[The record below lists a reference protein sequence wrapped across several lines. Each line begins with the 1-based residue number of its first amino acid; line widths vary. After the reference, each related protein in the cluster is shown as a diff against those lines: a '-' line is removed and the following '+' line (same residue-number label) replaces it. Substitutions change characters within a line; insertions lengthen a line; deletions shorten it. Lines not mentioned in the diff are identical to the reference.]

1 MTSNAISNLAGAT
14 GYQMSAPKAQQ
25 NAEQSFSDMLRQT
38 APTVQ
43 SPADGVQQT
52 AQPVKEQ
59 PKQTDQQQTDTQ
71 PADNQQTDEA
81 KEPKTQDAQKS
92 AEKEQV
98 QQTEDTAAEEPEQ
111 EEENGEPD
119 AVLLSDVMQQI
130 LQQILQQIT
139 EQLGVSPEEVL
150 QAMDALGISTED
162 LSQNMA
168 ALLSE
173 LTGTDQMA
181 VLTDESLYTQVSDLA
196 NAVEQT
202 IEELA
207 DTLGMD
213 KEQLT
218 TLLQDSVKEPEEPVI
233 VVEQE
238 SAAPVTDM
246 QQESIGDQEVQTAT
260 TTDIEAE
267 QPRETKRDENGN
279 MQQQMQDMQK
289 PAENLQQTQGS
300 AIAAEQT
307 TERFDLQRTQKI
319 IDQIADY
326 VKIHS
331 GEKLTSMEIAL
342 NPASLGS
349 VNLHVSSKGGVISAQ
364 LYAQDEAVRAAL
376 ESQVA
381 ALKESLEAQGM
392 KVDAIEIT
400 EHSHQLEQNLDQ
412 NGGQQESAEA
422 QKKSGR
428 RLLNLDELPEEE
440 AYEEEMTQAE
450 KLQIEMMRMGGN
462 KLNFQV

>member
-52 AQPVKEQ
+52 AQTVKEQ

-81 KEPKTQDAQKS
+81 KEPNTQDVQKS

-98 QQTEDTAAEEPEQ
+98 QQTEETAAEEPKQ

-119 AVLLSDVMQQI
+119 AVLLSDVM
-130 LQQILQQIT
+130 QQILQQIT

-150 QAMDALGISTED
+150 QAMDALGISAED

-246 QQESIGDQEVQTAT
+246 QQESIGDQEVQTTT

-267 QPRETKRDENGN
+267 QPRETKREENGN

-440 AYEEEMTQAE
+440 AYEEKMTQAE

>member
-1 MTSNAISNLAGAT
+1 MTSNAISNLAGTT
-14 GYQMSAPKAQQ
+14 GYQMRAPKAQQ
-25 NAEQSFSDMLRQT
+25 NAEQSFSDMLGQT

-52 AQPVKEQ
+52 AQPAKEQ

-81 KEPKTQDAQKS
+81 KEPKTQDVQKS

-130 LQQILQQIT
+130 LQQIT

-150 QAMDALGISTED
+150 QAMDALGISAED

-246 QQESIGDQEVQTAT
+246 QQESIGDQEVQTTT

-267 QPRETKRDENGN
+267 QPRETKREENGN

-331 GEKLTSMEIAL
+331 SEKLTSMEIAL

-440 AYEEEMTQAE
+440 AYEEKMTQAE

>member
-1 MTSNAISNLAGAT
+1 MTSNAISNLAGTT
-14 GYQMSAPKAQQ
+14 GYQMRAPKAQQ
-25 NAEQSFSDMLRQT
+25 NAEQSFSDMLGQT
-38 APTVQ
+38 APTMQ
-43 SPADGVQQT
+43 SPAAGVQQT
-52 AQPVKEQ
+52 AQTVKEQ
-59 PKQTDQQQTDTQ
+59 PKQTDQKQTDTQ

-81 KEPKTQDAQKS
+81 KEPKTQDVQKS

-98 QQTEDTAAEEPEQ
+98 QQTEETAAEEPKQ
-111 EEENGEPD
+111 EEETGETD

-130 LQQILQQIT
+130 LQQIT
-139 EQLGVSPEEVL
+139 EQLGVSQEEVL
-150 QAMDALGISTED
+150 QAMDALGISMED

-173 LTGTDQMA
+173 LTGADQMA

-207 DTLGMD
+207 DDLGMD

-218 TLLQDSVKEPEEPVI
+218 ALLQDSVKKPEEPVI

-238 SAAPVTDM
+238 LTTPVSDV
-246 QQESIGDQEVQTAT
+246 QQESTGDQEVQTAM

-267 QPRETKRDENGN
+267 QPHETKREENGN

-331 GEKLTSMEIAL
+331 SEKRTSMEIEL

-376 ESQVA
+376 ESRVA

-392 KVDAIEIT
+392 RVDAIEIT

>member
-14 GYQMSAPKAQQ
+14 GYQMRAPKAQQ
-25 NAEQSFSDMLRQT
+25 NAEQGFSDMLRQT

-43 SPADGVQQT
+43 SPADGIQQT
-52 AQPVKEQ
+52 AQPAKEQ
-59 PKQTDQQQTDTQ
+59 PKQTDLQQTDTQ
-71 PADNQQTDEA
+71 RTDDRQTDEV
-81 KEPKTQDAQKS
+81 KEPKAQDVQKP

-111 EEENGEPD
+111 EEVNGEPD
-119 AVLLSDVMQQI
+119 AVLLSDVM
-130 LQQILQQIT
+130 QQILQQIT

-150 QAMDALGISTED
+150 QAMDALGISAED

-218 TLLQDSVKEPEEPVI
+218 TLLQDSVQKPEKLEKPVV

-238 SAAPVTDM
+238 SAAPVIDM
-246 QQESIGDQEVQTAT
+246 QQESTGDQEVQTAADM
-260 TTDIEAE
+260 DIEAE
-267 QPRETKRDENGN
+267 QPRETKREENGN

-300 AIAAEQT
+300 AIAAEQM

-331 GEKLTSMEIAL
+331 SEKLTSMEIEL

-412 NGGQQESAEA
+412 NGGQQEGAEA

>member
-130 LQQILQQIT
+130 LQQIT
-139 EQLGVSPEEVL
+139 EQLGVLPEEVL

-381 ALKESLEAQGM
+381 VLKESLEAQGM

-412 NGGQQESAEA
+412 NGDRQESTEA
-422 QKKSGR
+422 QKKPGR

>member
-1 MTSNAISNLAGAT
+1 MTSNAISNLAGTT
-14 GYQMSAPKAQQ
+14 GYQTSTPKTQQ
-25 NAEQSFSDMLRQT
+25 NAEQNFSDMLRQT
-38 APTVQ
+38 APVVQ
-43 SPADGVQQT
+43 SPAEGVQQT
-52 AQPVKEQ
+52 AKEQ
-59 PKQTDQQQTDTQ
+59 PKQTDTQQTQTDTR
-71 PADNQQTDEA
+71 QTDA
-81 KEPKTQDAQKS
+81 VKEPDTQDVHRP
-92 AEKEQV
+92 EKTEQT
-98 QQTEDTAAEEPEQ
+98 QQVEETDTEQPEQ
-111 EEENGEPD
+111 EEESDELD

-130 LQQILQQIT
+130 MQQIT
-139 EQLGVSPEEVL
+139 EQLGVSQEDVL
-150 QAMDALGISTED
+150 QAMDSLGISMDD
-162 LSQNMA
+162 LTQNMA
-168 ALLSE
+168 ALLTE
-173 LTGTDQMA
+173 LTGADQMA
-181 VLTDESLYTQVSDLA
+181 VLTDETLYTQVSDLT

-207 DTLGMD
+207 DDLGMD
-213 KEQLT
+213 KDRLT
-218 TLLQDSVKEPEEPVI
+218 ALLQESIQKPEEPVVI
-233 VVEQE
+233 VEQE
-238 SAAPVTDM
+238 LAAPVSDV
-246 QQESIGDQEVQTAT
+246 QQESPGEQEVQTI
-260 TTDIEAE
+260 DISAAAE
-267 QPRETKRDENGN
+267 QPRETKREESSD

-289 PAENLQQTQGS
+289 PAENLQQVQSSAVTEEQPTQ
-300 AIAAEQT
+300 
-307 TERFDLQRTQKI
+307 RFDLQRTQEI

-331 GEKLTSMEIAL
+331 SEKLTSMEIEL

-376 ESQVA
+376 ESQVT

-412 NGGQQESAEA
+412 NGERQESTEA
-422 QKKSGR
+422 QKKPGR

>member
-71 PADNQQTDEA
+71 PADNQQTDEV
-81 KEPKTQDAQKS
+81 KEPKAQDAQKS

-130 LQQILQQIT
+130 LQQIT

-150 QAMDALGISTED
+150 QAMDTLGISAED

-218 TLLQDSVKEPEEPVI
+218 TLLQDSVKEPEKPVI

-246 QQESIGDQEVQTAT
+246 QQESTGDQEVQTAT

-331 GEKLTSMEIAL
+331 SEKLTSMEIAL

-428 RLLNLDELPEEE
+428 RLLNLDEIPEEE

>member
-43 SPADGVQQT
+43 SPADGAQQT

-71 PADNQQTDEA
+71 PADNRQTDEA
-81 KEPKTQDAQKS
+81 KEPKAQDVQKS

-130 LQQILQQIT
+130 LQQIT

-150 QAMDALGISTED
+150 QAMDALGISAED

-233 VVEQE
+233 VAEQE

-246 QQESIGDQEVQTAT
+246 QQESTGDQEVQTAT

-331 GEKLTSMEIAL
+331 SEKLTSMEIAL

>member
-1 MTSNAISNLAGAT
+1 MTSNAISNLAGTT
-14 GYQMSAPKAQQ
+14 GYQMRAPKAQQ

-38 APTVQ
+38 APTMQ
-43 SPADGVQQT
+43 SPAESAQQT
-52 AQPVKEQ
+52 AEPAKEQ
-59 PKQTDQQQTDTQ
+59 PDQADLQQTDTQ
-71 PADNQQTDEA
+71 RTDNQQTDEV
-81 KEPKTQDAQKS
+81 KEPKAQDAQKP

-98 QQTEDTAAEEPEQ
+98 QQTEDTAAEEPKQ

-119 AVLLSDVMQQI
+119 AVLLSDVM
-130 LQQILQQIT
+130 QQILQQIT

-150 QAMDALGISTED
+150 QAMDALGISAED

-218 TLLQDSVKEPEEPVI
+218 TLLQDSVQNPEKPVI

-246 QQESIGDQEVQTAT
+246 QQESTGDQEVQTAT

-331 GEKLTSMEIAL
+331 GEKLTSMEIEL

>member
-52 AQPVKEQ
+52 AQTVKEQ

-71 PADNQQTDEA
+71 PTDNQQTDEA
-81 KEPKTQDAQKS
+81 KEPKTQDVQKS

-98 QQTEDTAAEEPEQ
+98 QQTEETAAEEPKQ

-119 AVLLSDVMQQI
+119 AVLLSDVM
-130 LQQILQQIT
+130 QQILQQIT

-150 QAMDALGISTED
+150 QAMDALGISAED

-246 QQESIGDQEVQTAT
+246 QQESIGDQEVQTTT

-267 QPRETKRDENGN
+267 QPRETKREENGN

-331 GEKLTSMEIAL
+331 SEKLTSMEIAL

-349 VNLHVSSKGGVISAQ
+349 VNLHVASKGGVISAQ

-440 AYEEEMTQAE
+440 AYDEKMPQAE

>member
-1 MTSNAISNLAGAT
+1 MTSNAISNLAGTT
-14 GYQMSAPKAQQ
+14 GYQMRAPKAQQ

-38 APTVQ
+38 APTMQ
-43 SPADGVQQT
+43 SSAESAQQT
-52 AQPVKEQ
+52 AEPAKEQ
-59 PKQTDQQQTDTQ
+59 PDQADLQQTDTQ
-71 PADNQQTDEA
+71 RTDNQQTDEV
-81 KEPKTQDAQKS
+81 KEPKAQDAQKP

-98 QQTEDTAAEEPEQ
+98 QQTEDTAAEEPKQ

-119 AVLLSDVMQQI
+119 AVLLSDVM
-130 LQQILQQIT
+130 QQILQQIT

-150 QAMDALGISTED
+150 QAMDALGISAED

-218 TLLQDSVKEPEEPVI
+218 TLLQDSVQNPEKPVI

-246 QQESIGDQEVQTAT
+246 QQESTSDQEVQTAT

-267 QPRETKRDENGN
+267 QPRETKRDEKGN

-331 GEKLTSMEIAL
+331 SEKLTSMEIAL

>member
-1 MTSNAISNLAGAT
+1 MTSNAISNLAGT
-14 GYQMSAPKAQQ
+14 TEYQMRAPKAQQ
-25 NAEQSFSDMLRQT
+25 NAEQSFSDMLGQT
-38 APTVQ
+38 AQTMQ
-43 SPADGVQQT
+43 SPAAGVQQT
-52 AQPVKEQ
+52 AQTVKEQ
-59 PKQTDQQQTDTQ
+59 PKQTDQKQTDTQ

-81 KEPKTQDAQKS
+81 KEPKTQDVQKS

-98 QQTEDTAAEEPEQ
+98 QQTEDTAAEEPKQ
-111 EEENGEPD
+111 EEETGETD

-130 LQQILQQIT
+130 LQQIT
-139 EQLGVSPEEVL
+139 EQLGVSQEEVL
-150 QAMDALGISTED
+150 QAMDALGISMED

-173 LTGTDQMA
+173 LTGADQMA

-207 DTLGMD
+207 DDLGMD

-218 TLLQDSVKEPEEPVI
+218 ALLQDSVKKPEEPVI

-238 SAAPVTDM
+238 LTTPVSDV
-246 QQESIGDQEVQTAT
+246 QQESTGDQEVQTAM

-267 QPRETKRDENGN
+267 QPHETKREENGN

-331 GEKLTSMEIAL
+331 SEKLTSMEIEL

-376 ESQVA
+376 ESRVA

-392 KVDAIEIT
+392 RVDAIEIT

>member
-1 MTSNAISNLAGAT
+1 MTSNAISNLAGTT
-14 GYQMSAPKAQQ
+14 GYQMRAPKAQQ

-43 SPADGVQQT
+43 SPAEGVQQT
-52 AQPVKEQ
+52 AQPAKEQ
-59 PKQTDQQQTDTQ
+59 PDQTDLQQTDTQ
-71 PADNQQTDEA
+71 RTDDRQTDEV
-81 KEPKTQDAQKS
+81 KEPKAQEVQKP

-111 EEENGEPD
+111 DEETGEPD
-119 AVLLSDVMQQI
+119 AVLLSDVM
-130 LQQILQQIT
+130 QQILQQIT

-150 QAMDALGISTED
+150 QAMDALGISAED

-218 TLLQDSVKEPEEPVI
+218 TLLQDSVKKPEEPVI

-246 QQESIGDQEVQTAT
+246 QQESTGDQEVQMAA

-267 QPRETKRDENGN
+267 QPRETKREENGN

-331 GEKLTSMEIAL
+331 SEKLTSMEIEL

>member
-1 MTSNAISNLAGAT
+1 MTSNAISNLAGTT
-14 GYQMSAPKAQQ
+14 GYQMRAPKAQQ
-25 NAEQSFSDMLRQT
+25 NAEQSFSDMLGQT
-38 APTVQ
+38 AQTMQ
-43 SPADGVQQT
+43 SPAAGVQQT
-52 AQPVKEQ
+52 AQTVKEQ
-59 PKQTDQQQTDTQ
+59 PKQTDQKQTDTQ

-81 KEPKTQDAQKS
+81 KEPKTQDVQKS

-98 QQTEDTAAEEPEQ
+98 QQTEETVAEEPKQ
-111 EEENGEPD
+111 EEETGETD

-130 LQQILQQIT
+130 LQQIT
-139 EQLGVSPEEVL
+139 EQLGVSQEEVL
-150 QAMDALGISTED
+150 QAMDALGISMED

-207 DTLGMD
+207 DDLGME

-218 TLLQDSVKEPEEPVI
+218 ALLQDSVKKPEEPVI

-238 SAAPVTDM
+238 LTTPVSDV
-246 QQESIGDQEVQTAT
+246 QQESTGDQEVQTAM

-267 QPRETKRDENGN
+267 QPHETKREENGN

-331 GEKLTSMEIAL
+331 SEKLTSMEIEL

-376 ESQVA
+376 ESRVA

-392 KVDAIEIT
+392 RVDAIEIT

>member
-98 QQTEDTAAEEPEQ
+98 QQTEETAAEEPKQ
-111 EEENGEPD
+111 EEETGEPD
-119 AVLLSDVMQQI
+119 AVLLSDVM
-130 LQQILQQIT
+130 QQILQQIT

-150 QAMDALGISTED
+150 QAMDALGISAED

-196 NAVEQT
+196 NAVEKT

-233 VVEQE
+233 VAEQE

-246 QQESIGDQEVQTAT
+246 QQESTGDQEVQTAT

-289 PAENLQQTQGS
+289 PTENLQQTQGS

-331 GEKLTSMEIAL
+331 SEKLTSMEIEL

-364 LYAQDEAVRAAL
+364 LYAQDEAVRTAL

-412 NGGQQESAEA
+412 NGGQQEGAEA

>member
-14 GYQMSAPKAQQ
+14 GYQMSAPKVQQ

-43 SPADGVQQT
+43 SPADGAQQT
-52 AQPVKEQ
+52 AQPAKEQ
-59 PKQTDQQQTDTQ
+59 PDQADLQQTDTQ
-71 PADNQQTDEA
+71 RTDNQQTDEV
-81 KEPKTQDAQKS
+81 KEPKAQDAQKPT
-92 AEKEQV
+92 EKEQV
-98 QQTEDTAAEEPEQ
+98 QQTEDTAAEEPKQ

-119 AVLLSDVMQQI
+119 AALLSDVM
-130 LQQILQQIT
+130 QQILQQIT

-150 QAMDALGISTED
+150 QAMDALGISAED

-218 TLLQDSVKEPEEPVI
+218 TLLQDSVQNPEKPVI

-246 QQESIGDQEVQTAT
+246 QQESTGDQEVQTAT

-331 GEKLTSMEIAL
+331 GEKLTSMEIEL

>member
-14 GYQMSAPKAQQ
+14 GYQTSAPKAQQ

-38 APTVQ
+38 APSVQ
-43 SPADGVQQT
+43 SPADGAQQT

-71 PADNQQTDEA
+71 PADNRQTDEA
-81 KEPKTQDAQKS
+81 KEPKAQDVQKS

-130 LQQILQQIT
+130 LQQIT

-150 QAMDALGISTED
+150 QAMDALGISAED

-233 VVEQE
+233 VAEQE

-246 QQESIGDQEVQTAT
+246 QQESTGDQEVQTAT

-331 GEKLTSMEIAL
+331 SEKLTSMEIAL

>member
-1 MTSNAISNLAGAT
+1 MTSNAISNLAGTT
-14 GYQMSAPKAQQ
+14 GYQMRAPKAQQ

-38 APTVQ
+38 APTMQ
-43 SPADGVQQT
+43 SPAESAQQT
-52 AQPVKEQ
+52 AEPAKEQ
-59 PKQTDQQQTDTQ
+59 PDQADLQQTDTQ
-71 PADNQQTDEA
+71 RTDDRQTDEV
-81 KEPKTQDAQKS
+81 KEPKAQDAQKP

-111 EEENGEPD
+111 DEENGEPD
-119 AVLLSDVMQQI
+119 AVLLSDVM
-130 LQQILQQIT
+130 QQILQQIT

-150 QAMDALGISTED
+150 QAMDALGISAED

-218 TLLQDSVKEPEEPVI
+218 TLLQDSVQNPEKPVI

-246 QQESIGDQEVQTAT
+246 QQESTSDQEVQTAT

-267 QPRETKRDENGN
+267 QPRETKRDEKGN

-331 GEKLTSMEIAL
+331 SEKLTSMEIAL

>member
-98 QQTEDTAAEEPEQ
+98 QQTEDTAAEEPKQ
-111 EEENGEPD
+111 EEENGGPD
-119 AVLLSDVMQQI
+119 AVLLSDVM
-130 LQQILQQIT
+130 QQILQQIT

-150 QAMDALGISTED
+150 QAMDALGISAED

-218 TLLQDSVKEPEEPVI
+218 TLLQDSVQNPEKPVI

-246 QQESIGDQEVQTAT
+246 QQESTSDQEVQTAT

-267 QPRETKRDENGN
+267 QPRETKRDEKGN

-331 GEKLTSMEIAL
+331 SEKLTSMEIAL

>member
-1 MTSNAISNLAGAT
+1 MTSNAISNLAGTT
-14 GYQMSAPKAQQ
+14 GYQMNAPKTQQ

-38 APTVQ
+38 APTMQ
-43 SPADGVQQT
+43 SPAEGVQQT
-52 AQPVKEQ
+52 AQTVKEQ

-81 KEPKTQDAQKS
+81 KEPKTQDVQKP

-98 QQTEDTAAEEPEQ
+98 QQTEETAAEEPKQ
-111 EEENGEPD
+111 EEETGETD

-130 LQQILQQIT
+130 LQQIT
-139 EQLGVSPEEVL
+139 EQLGVSQEEVL
-150 QAMDALGISTED
+150 QAMDALGISMED

-173 LTGTDQMA
+173 LTGADQMA

-207 DTLGMD
+207 DDLGMD

-218 TLLQDSVKEPEEPVI
+218 ALLQDSVKKPEEPVI

-238 SAAPVTDM
+238 LTTPVSDV
-246 QQESIGDQEVQTAT
+246 QQESTGDQEVQTAAA
-260 TTDIEAE
+260 TDIEAE
-267 QPRETKRDENGN
+267 QPHETKREENGN

-300 AIAAEQT
+300 TIAAEQT
-307 TERFDLQRTQKI
+307 TERFDLQRTQEI

-331 GEKLTSMEIAL
+331 SEKLTSMEIEL

-392 KVDAIEIT
+392 RVDAIEIT

-412 NGGQQESAEA
+412 NGEQQESTES

-440 AYEEEMTQAE
+440 ACEEEMTQAE

>member
-14 GYQMSAPKAQQ
+14 GYQTSAPKAQQ

-52 AQPVKEQ
+52 AQTVKEQ

-81 KEPKTQDAQKS
+81 KEPKTQDVQKS

-98 QQTEDTAAEEPEQ
+98 QQTEETAAEEPKQ

-119 AVLLSDVMQQI
+119 AVLLSDVM
-130 LQQILQQIT
+130 QQILQQIT

-150 QAMDALGISTED
+150 QAMDALGISAED

-218 TLLQDSVKEPEEPVI
+218 TLLQDSVQNPEKPVI

-246 QQESIGDQEVQTAT
+246 QQESTGDQEVQTAT

-331 GEKLTSMEIAL
+331 GEKLTSMEIEL

>member
-38 APTVQ
+38 ASTVQ

-98 QQTEDTAAEEPEQ
+98 QQTEETVAEEPKQ
-111 EEENGEPD
+111 EEETGEPD
-119 AVLLSDVMQQI
+119 AVLLSDVM
-130 LQQILQQIT
+130 QQILQQIT

-150 QAMDALGISTED
+150 QAMDALGISAED

-233 VVEQE
+233 VAEQE

-246 QQESIGDQEVQTAT
+246 QQESTGDQEVQTAT

-331 GEKLTSMEIAL
+331 SEKLTSMEIAL

-440 AYEEEMTQAE
+440 AYEEKMTQAE

>member
-1 MTSNAISNLAGAT
+1 MTSNAISNLAGTT
-14 GYQMSAPKAQQ
+14 GYQMRAPKAQQ

-38 APTVQ
+38 APTMQ
-43 SPADGVQQT
+43 SPAESAQQT
-52 AQPVKEQ
+52 AEPAKEQ
-59 PKQTDQQQTDTQ
+59 PDQADLQQTDTQ
-71 PADNQQTDEA
+71 RTDNQQTDEV
-81 KEPKTQDAQKS
+81 KEPKAQDAQKP

-98 QQTEDTAAEEPEQ
+98 QQTEDTAAEEPKQ

-119 AVLLSDVMQQI
+119 AVLLSDVM
-130 LQQILQQIT
+130 QQILQQIT

-150 QAMDALGISTED
+150 QAMDALGISAED

-218 TLLQDSVKEPEEPVI
+218 TLLQDSVQNPEKPVI

-246 QQESIGDQEVQTAT
+246 QQESTGDQEVQTAT

-267 QPRETKRDENGN
+267 QPRETKRDEKGN

-331 GEKLTSMEIAL
+331 SEKLTSMEIAL

-349 VNLHVSSKGGVISAQ
+349 VSLHVSSKGGVISAQ

>member
-25 NAEQSFSDMLRQT
+25 NAEQSFSDMLGQT
-38 APTVQ
+38 APTMQ
-43 SPADGVQQT
+43 SPAAGVQQT

-119 AVLLSDVMQQI
+119 AVLLSDVM
-130 LQQILQQIT
+130 QQILQQIT

-331 GEKLTSMEIAL
+331 SEKLTSMEIAL

-440 AYEEEMTQAE
+440 AYEEKMTQAE

>member
-1 MTSNAISNLAGAT
+1 MTSNAISNLAGT
-14 GYQMSAPKAQQ
+14 TEYQMRAPKAQQ
-25 NAEQSFSDMLRQT
+25 NAEQSFSDMLGQT
-38 APTVQ
+38 AQTMQ
-43 SPADGVQQT
+43 SPAAGVQQT
-52 AQPVKEQ
+52 AQTVKEQ
-59 PKQTDQQQTDTQ
+59 PKQTDQKQTDTQ

-81 KEPKTQDAQKS
+81 KEPKTQDVQKS

-98 QQTEDTAAEEPEQ
+98 QQTEETVAEEPKQ
-111 EEENGEPD
+111 EEETGETD

-130 LQQILQQIT
+130 LQQIT
-139 EQLGVSPEEVL
+139 EQLGVSQEEVL
-150 QAMDALGISTED
+150 QAMDALGISMED

-173 LTGTDQMA
+173 LTGADQMA

-207 DTLGMD
+207 DDLGMD

-218 TLLQDSVKEPEEPVI
+218 ALLQDSVKKPEEPVI

-238 SAAPVTDM
+238 LTTPVSDV
-246 QQESIGDQEVQTAT
+246 QQESTGDQEVQTAM

-267 QPRETKRDENGN
+267 QPHETKREENGN

-331 GEKLTSMEIAL
+331 SEKLTSMEIEL

-376 ESQVA
+376 ESRVA

-392 KVDAIEIT
+392 RVDAIEIT

>member
-1 MTSNAISNLAGAT
+1 MTSNAISNLAGTT
-14 GYQMSAPKAQQ
+14 GYQMRAPKAQQ

-38 APTVQ
+38 APTMQ
-43 SPADGVQQT
+43 SPAESAQQT
-52 AQPVKEQ
+52 AEPAKEQ
-59 PKQTDQQQTDTQ
+59 PDQADLQQTDTQ
-71 PADNQQTDEA
+71 RTDNQQTDEV
-81 KEPKTQDAQKS
+81 KEPKAQDAQKP

-111 EEENGEPD
+111 DEETGEPD
-119 AVLLSDVMQQI
+119 AVLLSDVM
-130 LQQILQQIT
+130 QQILQQIT

-150 QAMDALGISTED
+150 QAMDALGISAED

-218 TLLQDSVKEPEEPVI
+218 TLLQDSVQNPEKPVI

-238 SAAPVTDM
+238 SAAPVTGM
-246 QQESIGDQEVQTAT
+246 QQESTGDQEVQTAAT
-260 TTDIEAE
+260 MDIEAE
-267 QPRETKRDENGN
+267 QPRETKREENGN

-331 GEKLTSMEIAL
+331 SEKLTSMEIEL

-412 NGGQQESAEA
+412 NGGQQEGAEA

>member
-130 LQQILQQIT
+130 LQQIT

-246 QQESIGDQEVQTAT
+246 QQESTGDQEVQTAT

-440 AYEEEMTQAE
+440 AYEEKMTQAE

>member
-98 QQTEDTAAEEPEQ
+98 QQTEDIAAEEPEQ

-119 AVLLSDVMQQI
+119 AVLLSDVM
-130 LQQILQQIT
+130 QQILQQIT

-331 GEKLTSMEIAL
+331 SEKLTSMEIAL

-440 AYEEEMTQAE
+440 AYEEKMTQAE

>member
-119 AVLLSDVMQQI
+119 AVLLSDVM
-130 LQQILQQIT
+130 QQILQQIT

-422 QKKSGR
+422 QNKSGR

-440 AYEEEMTQAE
+440 AYEEKMTQAE

>member
-38 APTVQ
+38 APTMQ
-43 SPADGVQQT
+43 SPAEGAQQT
-52 AQPVKEQ
+52 AQTVKEQ
-59 PKQTDQQQTDTQ
+59 PDQTDQQQTDTQ

-81 KEPKTQDAQKS
+81 KEPKTQDVQKS

-98 QQTEDTAAEEPEQ
+98 QQTEDTAAEEPKQ

-119 AVLLSDVMQQI
+119 AVLLSDVM
-130 LQQILQQIT
+130 QQILQQIT

-150 QAMDALGISTED
+150 QAMDALGISAED

-218 TLLQDSVKEPEEPVI
+218 TLLQDSVQNPEKPVI

-246 QQESIGDQEVQTAT
+246 QQESTSDQEVQTAT
-260 TTDIEAE
+260 ITDIEAE
-267 QPRETKRDENGN
+267 QPRETKRDEKGN

-331 GEKLTSMEIAL
+331 SEKLTSMEIAL

>member
-71 PADNQQTDEA
+71 PADNQQTDEV
-81 KEPKTQDAQKS
+81 KEPKAQDAQKS

-130 LQQILQQIT
+130 LQQIT

-150 QAMDALGISTED
+150 QAMDTLGISAED

-218 TLLQDSVKEPEEPVI
+218 TLLQDSVKEPEKPAI

-246 QQESIGDQEVQTAT
+246 QQESTGDQEVQTAT

-331 GEKLTSMEIAL
+331 SEKLTSMEIAL

-440 AYEEEMTQAE
+440 AYEEKMTQAE

>member
-14 GYQMSAPKAQQ
+14 GYQMRAPKAQQ

-52 AQPVKEQ
+52 AQPAKEQ
-59 PKQTDQQQTDTQ
+59 PDQTDLKQTDD
-71 PADNQQTDEA
+71 QQTDEV
-81 KEPKTQDAQKS
+81 KEPKAQDVQKP

-98 QQTEDTAAEEPEQ
+98 QQIEDTAAEEPEQ

-130 LQQILQQIT
+130 LQQIT

-150 QAMDALGISTED
+150 QAMDALGISAED

-218 TLLQDSVKEPEEPVI
+218 TLLQDSVQNPEKPEKPVV

-238 SAAPVTDM
+238 SAAPVIDM
-246 QQESIGDQEVQTAT
+246 QQESTGDQEVQTAAAM
-260 TTDIEAE
+260 DIEAE
-267 QPRETKRDENGN
+267 QPRETKREENGN

-307 TERFDLQRTQKI
+307 TERFDLQRTQEI

-331 GEKLTSMEIAL
+331 SEKLTSMEIEL

-392 KVDAIEIT
+392 RVDAIEIT

-412 NGGQQESAEA
+412 NGEQQESTES

-440 AYEEEMTQAE
+440 TCEEEMTQAE

>member
-98 QQTEDTAAEEPEQ
+98 QQTEETAAEEPKQ
-111 EEENGEPD
+111 EEETGEPD

-130 LQQILQQIT
+130 LQQIT
-139 EQLGVSPEEVL
+139 EQLGVSQEEVL
-150 QAMDALGISTED
+150 QAMYALGISAED

-238 SAAPVTDM
+238 TAAPVTDM
-246 QQESIGDQEVQTAT
+246 QQESTGDQEVQTAT

-300 AIAAEQT
+300 GIAAVQR

-331 GEKLTSMEIAL
+331 CEKLTSMEIAL

>member
-38 APTVQ
+38 APTMQ
-43 SPADGVQQT
+43 SPAESAQQT
-52 AQPVKEQ
+52 AEPAKEQ
-59 PKQTDQQQTDTQ
+59 PDQADQQQTDTQ

-81 KEPKTQDAQKS
+81 KEPKAQDAQKP

-98 QQTEDTAAEEPEQ
+98 QQTEDTAAEEPKQ

-119 AVLLSDVMQQI
+119 AVLLSDVM
-130 LQQILQQIT
+130 QQILQQIT

-150 QAMDALGISTED
+150 QAMDALGISAED

-218 TLLQDSVKEPEEPVI
+218 TLLQDSVQNPEKPVI

-246 QQESIGDQEVQTAT
+246 QQESTGDQEVQTAT

-267 QPRETKRDENGN
+267 QPRETKRDEKGN

-289 PAENLQQTQGS
+289 SAENLQQTQGS

-331 GEKLTSMEIAL
+331 SEKLTSMEIAL

>member
-1 MTSNAISNLAGAT
+1 M
-14 GYQMSAPKAQQ
+14 
-25 NAEQSFSDMLRQT
+25 
-38 APTVQ
+38 
-43 SPADGVQQT
+43 
-52 AQPVKEQ
+52 
-59 PKQTDQQQTDTQ
+59 
-71 PADNQQTDEA
+71 
-81 KEPKTQDAQKS
+81 
-92 AEKEQV
+92 
-98 QQTEDTAAEEPEQ
+98 
-111 EEENGEPD
+111 
-119 AVLLSDVMQQI
+119 
-130 LQQILQQIT
+130 QQILQQIT

-150 QAMDALGISTED
+150 QAMDALGISAED

-233 VVEQE
+233 VAEQE

-246 QQESIGDQEVQTAT
+246 QQESTGDQEVQTAT

-307 TERFDLQRTQKI
+307 TERFDLQGTQKI

-331 GEKLTSMEIAL
+331 SEKLTSMEIAL

-364 LYAQDEAVRAAL
+364 LYAQDEAVRVAL

-440 AYEEEMTQAE
+440 AYEEKMTQAE

-462 KLNFQV
+462 KLNFKV

>member
-14 GYQMSAPKAQQ
+14 GYQMRAPKAQQ

-43 SPADGVQQT
+43 SPADGAQQT

-71 PADNQQTDEA
+71 PADNRQTDEA
-81 KEPKTQDAQKS
+81 KEPKAQDVQKS

-130 LQQILQQIT
+130 LQQIT

-150 QAMDALGISTED
+150 QAMDALGISAED

-233 VVEQE
+233 VAEQE

-246 QQESIGDQEVQTAT
+246 QQESTGDQEVQTAT

-331 GEKLTSMEIAL
+331 SEKLTSMEIAL

>member
-43 SPADGVQQT
+43 SPADGAQQT

-71 PADNQQTDEA
+71 PADNRQTDEA
-81 KEPKTQDAQKS
+81 KEPKAQDVQKS
-92 AEKEQV
+92 AEKEHV

-130 LQQILQQIT
+130 LQQIT

-150 QAMDALGISTED
+150 QAMDALGISVED

-233 VVEQE
+233 VAEQE

-246 QQESIGDQEVQTAT
+246 QQESTGDQEVQTAT

-331 GEKLTSMEIAL
+331 SEKLTSMEIAL

-428 RLLNLDELPEEE
+428 RLLILDELPEEE

>member
-1 MTSNAISNLAGAT
+1 MTSNAISNLAGTT
-14 GYQMSAPKAQQ
+14 GYQMRAPKAQQ

-38 APTVQ
+38 APTMQ
-43 SPADGVQQT
+43 SPAESAQQT
-52 AQPVKEQ
+52 AEPAKEQ
-59 PKQTDQQQTDTQ
+59 PDQADLQQTDTQ
-71 PADNQQTDEA
+71 RTDNQQTDEV
-81 KEPKTQDAQKS
+81 KEPKAQDAQKP

-98 QQTEDTAAEEPEQ
+98 QQTEDTAAEEPKQ
-111 EEENGEPD
+111 EEENGEQD
-119 AVLLSDVMQQI
+119 AVLLSDVM
-130 LQQILQQIT
+130 QQILQQIT

-150 QAMDALGISTED
+150 QAMDALGISAED

-218 TLLQDSVKEPEEPVI
+218 TLLQDSVQNPEKPVI

-246 QQESIGDQEVQTAT
+246 QQESTGDQEVQTAT

-267 QPRETKRDENGN
+267 QPRETKRDEKGN

-331 GEKLTSMEIAL
+331 SEKLTSMEIAL

-412 NGGQQESAEA
+412 NGGQQESSEA

>member
-119 AVLLSDVMQQI
+119 AVLLSDVM
-130 LQQILQQIT
+130 QQILQQIT

-331 GEKLTSMEIAL
+331 SEKLTSMEIAL

-440 AYEEEMTQAE
+440 AYEEKMTQAE

>member
-71 PADNQQTDEA
+71 PADNQQTDEV
-81 KEPKTQDAQKS
+81 KEPKAQDAQKS

-130 LQQILQQIT
+130 LQQIT

-150 QAMDALGISTED
+150 QAMDTLGISAED

-246 QQESIGDQEVQTAT
+246 RQESTDDQEVQTAT

-331 GEKLTSMEIAL
+331 SEKLTSMEIAL

-428 RLLNLDELPEEE
+428 RLLNLDEIPEEE